1 MSVEVAKRQ
10 KAAERPRVE
19 PDTARPAAAPKIH
32 TRGARFLRRQ
42 WRPLLLIG
50 FIVLVLSIFREVLT
64 PFIIAFA
71 LAYVLL
77 PAVQR
82 ISRLKV
88 REAHLPIWT
97 STLIVYAVLIGG
109 IWGLFALAGPPV
121 LVQLQKLIDAVPQ
134 YAEQAERAQQRLV
147 VELERVLYSWERT
160 ADTSADDFVGP
171 PADQAGEGPIE
182 GDPTQAPTA
191 IQPAGFAPR
200 PPQVSQAV
208 TAFFTSIKEQAFERL
223 KEMGTQLPTFVQRLA
238 GYIFDFFLVLM
249 LTFMFI
255 VYFPTLSA
263 FALRLVPADYTDEFK
278 SIASEINHRLAGVVR
293 GQLLICLVNGVLTY
307 IGFALIGVNFPSLL
321 AFVAGVLSL
330 IPIFG
335 TIFST
340 IPAVLIGLTQSLPTA
355 LMVLLW
361 VILIHML
368 EAYVLNPKIM
378 GDSAH
383 MNPLLIIFALL
394 VGSHYFHPVLGP
406 LLAAPIAAVI
416 QTVFLH
422 FLTRPD
428 VPIEKPSTS

>member
-1 MSVEVAKRQ
+1 MSVEVAKRE
-10 KAAERPRVE
+10 KSRDRPRGE
-19 PDTARPAAAPKIH
+19 SDSARAAKAGKIH

-82 ISRLKV
+82 ISRLQV
-88 REAHLPIWT
+88 RGAHLPIWT
-97 STLIVYAVLIGG
+97 ATLVVYAVLIGG
-109 IWGLFALAGPPV
+109 IWGLFSLAGPPV
-121 LVQLQKLIDAVPQ
+121 LVQLQKLIDNVPV
-134 YAEQAERAQQRLV
+134 YAEQAEKAQQRLV

-160 ADTSADDFVGP
+160 GDTSADDFVGP
-171 PADQAGEGPIE
+171 PADLAG
-182 GDPTQAPTA
+182 DAPAPGAPPGAPATA
-191 IQPAGFAPR
+191 KPAGFAPR

-223 KEMGTQLPTFVQRLA
+223 KETGAQLPAFVQRLA
-238 GYIFDFFLVLM
+238 EYIFDFFLVLM

-255 VYFPTLSA
+255 VYFPALSA
-263 FALRLVPADYTDEFK
+263 FALRLVPQDYTDEFK
-278 SIASEINHRLAGVVR
+278 SVASEINHRLAGVVR
-293 GQLLICLVNGVLTY
+293 GQLVICLVNGVLTY
-307 IGFALIGVNFPSLL
+307 IGFAMIGVNFPSLL

-340 IPAVLIGLTQSLPTA
+340 VPAVLIGLTQSLPTA

-406 LLAAPIAAVI
+406 LLAAPIAAII

-422 FLTRPD
+422 FLTRQD
-428 VPIEKPSTS
+428 VPTEKLVTP